1 MTQLPVFPSGG
12 PQQRQEGQCG
22 GGNGKTLGINFSGFF
37 PHIIS
42 CNNHRPPTSQCLPTT
57 LRCKSFMI
65 STLPRKKQGDAKL
78 SKWLRSQTDR
88 PELMLTLAQSS
99 GLVTIACF
107 CNFLQDLQKG
117 PGVHRYVLL
126 KLLNTHCTKR
136 TTRKLNSGISNIA
149 FCAVSLLGLL
159 PTPGTNLFTSC
170 EGQISTGSYLSTPL
184 QNGLQPKLTSRSLYS
199 YDDYG
204 NISQNCPNTGI
215 IIYYFITTM
224 KTNTLETLLTAKY
237 IFLI

>member
-1 MTQLPVFPSGG
+1 MEKLWESTSLDSFPTLSHVTTTSTH
-12 PQQRQEGQCG
+12 PNACQQ
-22 GGNGKTLGINFSGFF
+22 
-37 PHIIS
+37 
-42 CNNHRPPTSQCLPTT
+42 TT
-57 LRCKSFMI
+57 LRCKSLMI

-78 SKWLRSQTDR
+78 SKSLRSQTDK
-88 PELMLTLAQSS
+88 PEVMLTLAQSS

-107 CNFLQDLQKG
+107 CNFLQNLQKG

-126 KLLNTHCTKR
+126 NLLNTHCTKR
-136 TTRKLNSGISNIA
+136 TTRKLNSGISSIA

-204 NISQNCPNTGI
+204 NIPQNCPNTSI
-215 IIYYFITTM
+215 IIY
-224 KTNTLETLLTAKY
+224 
-237 IFLI
+237 